1 MSEKDSIMNKLISDD
16 GIASQ
21 SSQSKDEERQHIHQ
35 INALDMK
42 SKLQTR
48 YDDLPSPPW
57 PQLDHRIAKA
67 ILDGT
72 IIGFDPSQV
81 SFDASNTIVTAY
93 YQFTSKHGVG
103 EYEKWFTRLLR
114 ASEPMII
121 FLEPGSSWYD
131 FVLKQ
136 RTHAPT
142 IIAPIQFNEL
152 VMSTTFTTE
161 FWDFMFSIDLE
172 ASVHKSSN
180 VYKIWNEKLILMY
193 ASIHLNP
200 FETPNFVWMD
210 AGYFRNDRDAP
221 ELNTPVVKINITES
235 VPEEKLLLLHVRNDP
250 LSSPSRVNIAGNS
263 FVGSG
268 KSFLTIYEKY
278 YETFWDWVSIEKFI
292 GSDQFV
298 MTETCRRYKAYCHPF
313 LPGRFKSWFGLALAL
328 SGKRDVSQ
336 VSPEFLFLDEPPSNP
351 AIVPSGKYI
360 SYCRNEIITS
370 PSIQD
375 FNCE

>member
-1 MSEKDSIMNKLISDD
+1 MVFRRRNISLRQRPTHRICNYLCKKSLLVVVQILFFLVIAFSSTNLYNDQPLSSSGSKRKREKTMSEKDSIMNKFMYDD

-21 SSQSKDEERQHIHQ
+21 SSHSKDEERHQHIHQ
-35 INALDMK
+35 TNPLDMK

-48 YDDLPSPPW
+48 YNDLPSPPW
-57 PQLDHRIAKA
+57 PQLDHRIAKS

-72 IIGFDPSQV
+72 MIGFDPSQV
-81 SFDASNTIVTAY
+81 SFDATYTIVTAY

-142 IIAPIQFNEL
+142 IIAPIQFDEL

-180 VYKIWNEKLILMY
+180 VYKIWNEKLVRYFNLY
-193 ASIHLNP
+193 LSCHFEFSLLNS
-200 FETPNFVWMD
+200 
-210 AGYFRNDRDAP
+210 
-221 ELNTPVVKINITES
+221 L
-235 VPEEKLLLLHVRNDP
+235 
-250 LSSPSRVNIAGNS
+250 
-263 FVGSG
+263 
-268 KSFLTIYEKY
+268 
-278 YETFWDWVSIEKFI
+278 
-292 GSDQFV
+292 
-298 MTETCRRYKAYCHPF
+298 
-313 LPGRFKSWFGLALAL
+313 
-328 SGKRDVSQ
+328 
-336 VSPEFLFLDEPPSNP
+336 
-351 AIVPSGKYI
+351 
-360 SYCRNEIITS
+360 
-370 PSIQD
+370 
-375 FNCE
+375 